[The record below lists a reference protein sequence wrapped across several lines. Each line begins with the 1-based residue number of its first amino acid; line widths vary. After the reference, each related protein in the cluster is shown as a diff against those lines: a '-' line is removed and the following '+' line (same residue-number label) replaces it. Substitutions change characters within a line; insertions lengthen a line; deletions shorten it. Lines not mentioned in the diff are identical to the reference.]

1 MRVKLNFIFQSDYQ
15 CTLFQ
20 QDQELITKFKKIVFP
35 INLKEMTTV
44 ADLKFVINSFLFKK
58 GVKSLCVESLMLD
71 SFILM
76 EEFELGL
83 VLNNDDEIK
92 YLFILLF

>member
-1 MRVKLNFIFQSDYQ
+1 MRVRLNFISQSDHQ
-15 CTLFQ
+15 CKLVLL
-20 QDQELITKFKKIVFP
+20 DQELISKFKKIVFP

-58 GVKSLCVESLMLD
+58 GVKSLCVEYLMID

-76 EEFELGL
+76 EEFELCL
-83 VLNNDDEIK
+83 ILNNDDEIK
-92 YLFILLF
+92 